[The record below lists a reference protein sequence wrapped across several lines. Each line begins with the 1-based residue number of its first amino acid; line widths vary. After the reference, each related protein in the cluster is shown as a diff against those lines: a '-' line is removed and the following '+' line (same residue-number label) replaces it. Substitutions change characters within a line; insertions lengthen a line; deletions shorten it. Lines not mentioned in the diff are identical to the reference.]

1 MKKIEI
7 YKEDELQLS
16 TIVTDYEINT
26 YTNSFDVVCKIEEIE
41 ITYVIPLNKGYK
53 IIAEI

>member
-7 YKEDELQLS
+7 YKDDELKLS
-16 TIVTDYEINT
+16 TVVTNYEINT
-26 YTNSFDVVCKIEEIE
+26 YTNSFEVVCKSGEIE
-41 ITYVIPLNKGYK
+41 ITYNVPLHKGYK

>member
-7 YKEDELQLS
+7 YKEDELQIS

-26 YTNSFDVVCKIEEIE
+26 YTNSFDFICKIGEIE
-41 ITYVIPLNKGYK
+41 ITYSVPLNKGYK
-53 IIAEI
+53 IIVEV